1 MMQQYKSLMGVMG
14 AGLMTAAAITTTAL
28 PAHANAIDAYQF
40 DASRGTFEFRT
51 DTDVI
56 PKAMLLQNPTR
67 VVLDLPGIRVKN
79 PRKEPSGNGP
89 LKEIRLGQ
97 FEPGTARIVLE
108 FQAGYTPTAA
118 QMNVRGVSYRNWIL
132 KMPKR

>member
-1 MMQQYKSLMGVMG
+1 MQRYQSWLGVVG
-14 AGLMTAAAITTTAL
+14 AGLVAVAATVSPL
-28 PAHANAIDAYQF
+28 PAQANAVDAYKF
-40 DASRGTFEFRT
+40 DAAKGTFEFRT

-79 PRKEPSGNGP
+79 PRKEQNTSGP

-108 FQAGYTPTAA
+108 FKPDYRPTAG
-118 QMNVRGVSYRNWIL
+118 QMNVRGISYRNWVL
-132 KMPKR
+132 EMPRN

>member
-1 MMQQYKSLMGVMG
+1 MQRYQSWPGVVG
-14 AGLMTAAAITTTAL
+14 AGLVAMAATVSPL
-28 PAHANAIDAYQF
+28 PAQANAVDAYKF
-40 DASRGTFEFRT
+40 DAAKGTFEFRT

-67 VVLDLPGIRVKN
+67 VVLDLPGIQVKN
-79 PRKEPSGNGP
+79 PRKEQNSSGP

-108 FQAGYTPTAA
+108 FKPDYQPTAG
-118 QMNVRGVSYRNWIL
+118 QMNVRGISYRNWVL
-132 KMPKR
+132 EMPRN